1 MRPGKQELHGLKPAP
16 RTPRPPKPQSHLG
29 EKNVKKMYYGLQIDT
44 KKQVLFE
51 LLGIVPLTDEI
62 RKLILKG
69 GHFFVEGIQK
79 YDYVRYDG
87 KQFYFYS
94 KEYLE
99 MVDVDEFIENVAR
112 MMK

>member
-1 MRPGKQELHGLKPAP
+1 
-16 RTPRPPKPQSHLG
+16 
-29 EKNVKKMYYGLQIDT
+29 MYYGLQIDI

-62 RKLILKG
+62 RKLILKSDNYAIEA
-69 GHFFVEGIQK
+69 VQK
-79 YDYVRYDG
+79 FDYVRYDG

-99 MVDVDEFIENVAR
+99 TVNVGEFIEKVSR